1 MGQRSTILIQKKKKR
16 KKRLKLEKKL
26 TGVDRQ
32 C

>member
-1 MGQRSTILIQKKKKR
+1 MGQRSTILIQKKR